1 METVMPVRLAQVS
14 NAFDTFRQLA
24 GFGPI
29 TTEDEYDRAMTLVG
43 DILDATRG
51 TPQREDPA
59 HPLSRL
65 LDWITPAIRAYEV
78 EHVPMPDVEPR
89 EVLRFLMAQHGLS
102 QSIDRGGRAC
112 MIEPALGFD
121 VRVRCMS
128 LANATTPPSAAVH
141 VPDIRATAFPE
152 CARRCAGIPAPSDLR
167 YRALRLCSALRA

>member
-51 TPQREDPA
+51 TLQREDPT

-102 QSIDRGGRAC
+102 QSDLPEVGNQSVVSQILSGR
-112 MIEPALGFD
+112 
-121 VRVRCMS
+121 
-128 LANATTPPSAAVH
+128 
-141 VPDIRATAFPE
+141 
-152 CARRCAGIPAPSDLR
+152 
-167 YRALRLCSALRA
+167 RALNVRQISALAERFGVSADAFIPRRTASIH